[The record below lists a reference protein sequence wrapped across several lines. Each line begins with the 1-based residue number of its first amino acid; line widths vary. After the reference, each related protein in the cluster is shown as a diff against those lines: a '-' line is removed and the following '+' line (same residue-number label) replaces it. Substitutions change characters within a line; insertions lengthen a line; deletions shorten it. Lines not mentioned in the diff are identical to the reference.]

1 MNKAELDAYRNK
13 LIRNICDIEDEEI
26 LKTIGEYIA
35 SVKCPT
41 TADYPFAPSK
51 EELHSIIEQ
60 VLEDDRNERFITLD
74 EYKRKTK
81 VWQ

>member
-41 TADYPFAPSK
+41 AADYPFAPSK
-51 EELHSIIEQ
+51 EELHSIIEE
-60 VLEDDRNERFITLD
+60 VLEDDRNGRFITMEEL
-74 EYKRKTK
+74 EEEMKT
-81 VWQ
+81 W